1 MSDQKKGDNK
11 GREKEEEGDF
21 QEESGVLFYVNKD
34 GFPISKK
41 TWERMWNHVSK
52 IHPNGT
58 KMVTDVRNNK
68 DLPKIPVP
76 TIPVLHGGMTVAD
89 KLDAIQN
96 YMCDLQYNH
105 TGTQFFEIRKNRP
118 LAGHVDS
125 AKEMIRESLPI
136 KCLEAVILA
145 IHLTNGIAGLERFT
159 ISFKTQFSGNY
170 HRHVVLGVYYGGR
183 YGALGMSRRDDLMYK
198 SLVFKSLTDLLIDFE
213 DSYKRYWHTVKKCKV
228 GLPVSHDPHSYEQIH
243 WKYLSLNMNK
253 LSKDDLRKEVD
264 RHAKDMRSRFKQ
276 ATQVKELKAPLSPRK
291 ESITGKSPRKDLI
304 HSTPRKAP
312 SIPPLAASSSVESDS
327 DKSPIVARKQFTHAE
342 YQIRI

>member
-68 DLPKIPVP
+68 DLPKYI
-76 TIPVLHGGMTVAD
+76 
-89 KLDAIQN
+89 
-96 YMCDLQYNH
+96 YNH